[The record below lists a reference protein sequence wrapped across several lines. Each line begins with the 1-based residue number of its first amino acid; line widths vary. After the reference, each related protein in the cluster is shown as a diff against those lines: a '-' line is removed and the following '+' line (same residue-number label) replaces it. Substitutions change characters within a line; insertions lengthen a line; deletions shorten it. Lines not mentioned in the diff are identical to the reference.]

1 MYIELNATCLFVK
14 LDKFL
19 ASAIEKPIYY
29 HHSQTRNFAAWSVQL
44 SFRCLTC
51 LKEKVLPVTA
61 SLNTSGEGFCSGRLY
76 PSCTS
81 FLSPPILYPVLLA
94 IGNTIEMH
102 LDIEC
107 YRGWYLRQS
116 SFRVQGWLAMC
127 FVCSLNLLKATAGN
141 FNSFPSCLS
150 MMGEDP
156 MWLKAWYEC
165 FTPRK
170 NKNTFLKVDVY
181 FGFETTQLPRS
192 ATV

>member
-1 MYIELNATCLFVK
+1 MYIELNPICLFLK

-19 ASAIEKPIYY
+19 ASAAGNSM
-29 HHSQTRNFAAWSVQL
+29 HHHLSQTGNFAAWSVQL
-44 SFRCLTC
+44 AFLCLTC
-51 LKEKVLPVTA
+51 LKENVLPVTV
-61 SLNTSGEGFCSGRLY
+61 SLNTSEDGLCCDRLY

-94 IGNTIEMH
+94 IGNATEVH

-116 SFRVQGWLAMC
+116 SFRVQGWLAIC

-150 MMGEDP
+150 VMGEDP
-156 MWLKAWYEC
+156 MWLKAWYDC
-165 FTPRK
+165 ASFQGKIKTPSWK
-170 NKNTFLKVDVY
+170 
-181 FGFETTQLPRS
+181 
-192 ATV
+192 

>member
-1 MYIELNATCLFVK
+1 MYIELNPICLFVK

-19 ASAIEKPIYY
+19 ASAIEKHMN
-29 HHSQTRNFAAWSVQL
+29 HHLSQTGNFAAWSMQL
-44 SFRCLTC
+44 AFLCLTC

-61 SLNTSGEGFCSGRLY
+61 SLNTSGKGLCYRRQY

-94 IGNTIEMH
+94 IGNAIEMH

-150 MMGEDP
+150 VMG
-156 MWLKAWYEC
+156 K
-165 FTPRK
+165 
-170 NKNTFLKVDVY
+170 
-181 FGFETTQLPRS
+181 TQCD
-192 ATV
+192 